1 MKHTSNSGYVKL
13 TVGEMSLDRRTVSS
27 LLLCKSNLIYL
38 KKTMEFRSGPILLVG
53 RNLEQREMDGE
64 KKINDVTYRSR
75 AMAAR
80 VAELA
85 TVT

>member
-1 MKHTSNSGYVKL
+1 MNYPQLFYIWLLKATHTQFK
-13 TVGEMSLDRRTVSS
+13 
-27 LLLCKSNLIYL
+27 
-38 KKTMEFRSGPILLVG
+38 
-53 RNLEQREMDGE
+53 RNDE
-64 KKINDVTYRSR
+64 TTHRSR